1 MFSNQQ
7 VDFTDSESVS
17 KDDTDIYNGLSEEE
31 YFKHHFGGENYD
43 QLLSSGLTQE
53 ELSILSRSPGGVEML
68 LAQQELDYHQSIIEI
83 EGIGEFN

>member
-43 QLLSSGLTQE
+43 
-53 ELSILSRSPGGVEML
+53 
-68 LAQQELDYHQSIIEI
+68 
-83 EGIGEFN
+83 